1 MSTLERLWAYALLT
15 GAAAMAVFT
24 VVTWSRGWIRNEEEG
39 EIVYRKD
46 HPRSSLSCNC
56 CRSRASP
63 SCCSLDYA
71 RLMDGS
77 ESLPSRAILR
87 LKILS

>member
-46 HPRSSLSCNC
+46 HPRSFAFMQLLQI
-56 CRSRASP
+56 A
-63 SCCSLDYA
+63 
-71 RLMDGS
+71 GV
-77 ESLPSRAILR
+77 AILLFVGLR
-87 LKILS
+87 ALDGWK